1 MTADTKK
8 KSEKAPDRAVRL
20 LIQGILDGTY
30 PPGSDLPG
38 ERDLCKSL
46 GVARPALREALQRL
60 SHDGWLIIQQGKP
73 TRVSLFMRDGSL
85 NVLIGLLQADITLL
99 PDFVTNLLDIW
110 ALMAPAYAHDA
121 IAKSPQEVHQQIYG
135 YHGLADRSRP
145 YARAQWRLHRTMIA
159 LSGNPVFGLI
169 LNSFYDFYMR
179 FATYYLADPSARAE
193 LRAFWESL
201 DNAVLAED
209 AEAGADITRRYMYHI
224 RERWPQFDIEAWVK
238 QEPEEDDTFDLGRGE
253 KRNSD
258 KEEREP

>member
-1 MTADTKK
+1 MTSEAPVTADTKK

-110 ALMAPAYAHDA
+110 ALMAPAPAARCRLLLLGHRSPVAH
-121 IAKSPQEVHQQIYG
+121 SRR
-135 YHGLADRSRP
+135 RSMP
-145 YARAQWRLHRTMIA
+145 A
-159 LSGNPVFGLI
+159 PV
-169 LNSFYDFYMR
+169 R
-179 FATYYLADPSARAE
+179 
-193 LRAFWESL
+193 
-201 DNAVLAED
+201 
-209 AEAGADITRRYMYHI
+209 
-224 RERWPQFDIEAWVK
+224 
-238 QEPEEDDTFDLGRGE
+238 
-253 KRNSD
+253 
-258 KEEREP
+258 